1 MAKNKKKGQGK
12 GTGVKE
18 WAELQGANVT
28 TGISLNDTNKFLTQ
42 FPDNP
47 AALSHRA
54 DALANIAASQARAAQ
69 KYQNNP
75 KIAEQ
80 KTAYSAEIEYSK
92 LTQAN
97 PLGLELSHVDSFLE
111 KFPNF
116 QRALDTRELLLS
128 DKAFIE
134 AKELASASAPP
145 TTPPLSNVGSQSSA
159 SVEQQMAKA
168 IEESTARGALDD
180 FMQTPWTDVPDQQT
194 TTPPVSRAEQQSNIK
209 KDVHA
214 NKARSNLV
222 DKKAGLSSNLEKN
235 EGSLKPITY
244 TSLQTGETT
253 SGEVFTSGNTT
264 SVGRPVRSDTTNERK
279 ASWDTARELLDG
291 STRSSIEN
299 SGLPWT
305 KFTLSTTPRT
315 KPRAAYKDNQN
326 SVPFKDYPQH
336 GRIIPNTV
344 VHKSKEDGGNA
355 VINEGKE
362 LNRAQ
367 INEDFSKQ
375 AEEFSQNKP
384 SSMFSKTT
392 PEEKAR
398 LTRLDELTAAYHGL
412 NTNVTGSKGS
422 VEVERRGN
430 VAHDA
435 TFDPEID
442 NFVGPRTDN
451 KVTQIDSM
459 TRAPFPSQLTGIS
472 NLEGSDLSAFKAA
485 YNQDLELNRIG
496 KQAGFVDLTDSGIYL
511 RDPRTQEV
519 MTKRSIDPW
528 AGSNQRSLTH
538 GYGMGWGN
546 MWRASAKDNAKR
558 AMTVV
563 NPLSRGNMSLMG
575 EQLGRVSTRDM
586 LAFKANPTIMNRLG
600 ITAAPAFAAGF
611 VGYGMY
617 DNQDIGEIVS
627 NLAIPTLA
635 LPGARAGLA
644 IGSAVT
650 PAETAF
656 GILRGT
662 GMAVG
667 ATVGFVTGA
676 AVALAATA
684 GISDITS
691 NESSIR
697 KFASKMAKTEFLV
710 PEVNSR
716 QSLTARQMALNKLSK
731 SGLNDRALLLGNEA
745 AALGGYL

>member
-1 MAKNKKKGQGK
+1 MAKNKNNTKGK
-12 GTGVKE
+12 GSSGVKE
-18 WAELQGANVT
+18 WAELQGANAT
-28 TGISLNDTNKFLTQ
+28 TGISLNDTNKFLKK
-42 FPDNP
+42 FPNNP
-47 AALSHRA
+47 SALAHRA
-54 DALANIAASQARAAQ
+54 DALANIAAARAASEKRLEAALQQSATPLNVASSSVTAEPGVPAQ
-69 KYQNNP
+69 KP
-75 KIAEQ
+75 KTEPTLPKVDPPKAEQ
-80 KTAYSAEIEYSK
+80 
-92 LTQAN
+92 
-97 PLGLELSHVDSFLE
+97 
-111 KFPNF
+111 
-116 QRALDTRELLLS
+116 TRPTPV
-128 DKAFIE
+128 
-134 AKELASASAPP
+134 ASASAPP
-145 TTPPLSNVGSQSSA
+145 TTPPLSNVGSQPSA
-159 SVEQQMAKA
+159 SVEDVQQQMAKA
-168 IEESTARGALDD
+168 IEESAARGELDD
-180 FMQTPWTDVPDQQT
+180 LMQTPWTDAQLD
-194 TTPPVSRAEQQSNIK
+194 RAEQQRSIK
-209 KDVHA
+209 ETVVG
-214 NKARSNLV
+214 NKAKSNLV
-222 DKKAGLSSNLEKN
+222 DKKAGLSSTSQKKKAS
-235 EGSLKPITY
+235 GKPITY
-244 TSLQTGETT
+244 TSLQTGEAIT
-253 SGEVFTSGNTT
+253 EKVFTTGNIT

-291 STRSSIEN
+291 NTRSSIEN

-412 NTNVTGSKGS
+412 NTNIAGTKGS
-422 VEVERRGN
+422 VEVERRGAPTE
-430 VAHDA
+430 VE
-435 TFDPEID
+435 T
-442 NFVGPRTDN
+442 T
-451 KVTQIDSM
+451 
-459 TRAPFPSQLTGIS
+459 TRSPFPTQLTGIN
-472 NLEGSDLSAFKAA
+472 NLEGSDLDAFKAA

-496 KQAGFVDLTDSGIYL
+496 KQAGFVDLKDSDIYS
-511 RDPRTQEV
+511 D
-519 MTKRSIDPW
+519 MTPKSTDPW

-600 ITAAPAFAAGF
+600 ITAAPAFATGF

-627 NLAIPTLA
+627 TLAIPTLA

-644 IGSAVT
+644 IGSALT
-650 PAETAF
+650 PAKTAF
-656 GILRGT
+656 GILRAG

-667 ATVGFVTGA
+667 ASVGFVTGA
-676 AVALAATA
+676 SVALAATA

-716 QSLTARQMALNKLSK
+716 QSLTARQMVLNKLSK

>member
-28 TGISLNDTNKFLTQ
+28 TGISLNDTNKFLRQ
-42 FPDNP
+42 FPNNP
-47 AALSHRA
+47 DALAHRA
-54 DALANIAASQARAAQ
+54 DALANIAASKARAEQ
-69 KYQNNP
+69 NYQNNP

-128 DKAFIE
+128 
-134 AKELASASAPP
+134 APP
-145 TTPPLSNVGSQSSA
+145 TTPPLSNVGSQPSA
-159 SVEQQMAKA
+159 SVEDVQQQMAKA
-168 IEESTARGALDD
+168 IEESTARGELDD

-222 DKKAGLSSNLEKN
+222 DRKAGLSSNLEKRKAS
-235 EGSLKPITY
+235 GKPITY

-264 SVGRPVRSDTTNERK
+264 SVGRPVRSDITNERK
-279 ASWDTARELLDG
+279 ASWDTARELLNGD
-291 STRSSIEN
+291 TRTALGEEYVGPHNSINSYDFSGPEAPLVPKKVKHSS
-299 SGLPWT
+299 G
-305 KFTLSTTPRT
+305 
-315 KPRAAYKDNQN
+315 KDNPKLN
-326 SVPFKDYPQH
+326 
-336 GRIIPNTV
+336 
-344 VHKSKEDGGNA
+344 GGEELSQS
-355 VINEGKE
+355 VINEDGE
-362 LNRAQ
+362 
-367 INEDFSKQ
+367 KQ
-375 AEEFSQNKP
+375 REEAIKPKP
-384 SSMFSKTT
+384 SGGMFERTS

-398 LTRLDELTAAYHGL
+398 LARLDELTAAFHGL

-459 TRAPFPSQLTGIS
+459 TRAPFPSQLTGIN

-496 KQAGFVDLTDSGIYL
+496 KQAGFVALKDSGIYS
-511 RDPRTQEV
+511 D
-519 MTKRSIDPW
+519 MTPKSTDPW
-528 AGSNQRSLTH
+528 AGSNQRSLTY

-563 NPLSRGNMSLMG
+563 NPLSRGNISLML

-627 NLAIPTLA
+627 NLAVPTLA

-662 GMAVG
+662 GVAVG

>member
-1 MAKNKKKGQGK
+1 MAKNKKKGQGEK
-12 GTGVKE
+12 IDPRKAARQTRRE
-18 WAELQGANVT
+18 AE
-28 TGISLNDTNKFLTQ
+28 
-42 FPDNP
+42 
-47 AALSHRA
+47 
-54 DALANIAASQARAAQ
+54 AASKEQKQQQEATKAAQ
-69 KYQNNP
+69 KEIKTQNYQNNP

-80 KTAYSAEIEYSK
+80 KTAYSAEIEYGK

-128 DKAFIE
+128 DKAVIE
-134 AKELASASAPP
+134 ANSLASASVPP
-145 TTPPLSNVGSQSSA
+145 TTPPLSHVGSQPSA

-168 IEESTARGALDD
+168 IEESTARGELDD

-279 ASWDTARELLDG
+279 ASWDTARELLNGD
-291 STRSSIEN
+291 TRTALGEEYVGPHNSINSYDFSGPEAPLVPKKVKHSSD
-299 SGLPWT
+299 
-305 KFTLSTTPRT
+305 
-315 KPRAAYKDNQN
+315 KDNPKLN
-326 SVPFKDYPQH
+326 
-336 GRIIPNTV
+336 
-344 VHKSKEDGGNA
+344 GGEELSQS
-355 VINEGKE
+355 VINEDVE
-362 LNRAQ
+362 
-367 INEDFSKQ
+367 KQ
-375 AEEFSQNKP
+375 REEAIKPKP
-384 SSMFSKTT
+384 SGGMFERTS

-398 LTRLDELTAAYHGL
+398 LARLDELTAAYHGL

-422 VEVERRGN
+422 VEVERRGAPFPIFN
-430 VAHDA
+430 PETA
-435 TFDPEID
+435 DPTLNPTE
-442 NFVGPRTDN
+442 
-451 KVTQIDSM
+451 DSFFGQKKGM
-459 TRAPFPSQLTGIS
+459 ETLTEVETTTRAPFPTQLTGIG
-472 NLEGSDLSAFKAA
+472 NLEGSDLNAFKAA
-485 YNQDLELNRIG
+485 FNQDLELNRIG
-496 KQAGFVDLTDSGIYL
+496 KQAGFVDLKDSDIYS
-511 RDPRTQEV
+511 D
-519 MTKRSIDPW
+519 MTPKPIDPW

-563 NPLSRGNMSLMG
+563 NPLSRGNISLMM

-627 NLAIPTLA
+627 NLAVPALA

-644 IGSAVT
+644 VGSFLA
-650 PAETAF
+650 PAKTATNF
-656 GILRGT
+656 GILRAGS
-662 GMAVG
+662 MAVG

-676 AVALAATA
+676 SVALAATA
-684 GISDITS
+684 GISDITN